1 MADLL
6 AMLHITMWQGVIILA
21 AALLIGIGKTGI
33 SAATLLAIPLLA
45 TEFGARESTGLILVI
60 FLLGDVLAVK
70 AYRVFVNKKEI
81 LQLLPSCVAG
91 IIIGAFLGSIVDA
104 RTFKIIIASIILFCI
119 IAMLIL
125 GRKGTDNKIPHS
137 VWFVILMGVLCGF
150 ASMIGNAAGPIFAI
164 YLLAMGMEKKYYLGT
179 TAWFFLA
186 INLIKLPIQI
196 FAWHNISTGTLCMA
210 LAALPVL
217 YLGSVIGIRIVKVMD
232 EKTFRYVIVVMT
244 AAAAVR
250 LLF

>member
-6 AMLHITMWQGVIILA
+6 AMLHISMWQGVIILI

-45 TEFGARESTGLILVI
+45 TEFGAKESTGLILI
-60 FLLGDVLAVK
+60 MFLLGDALAVK

-81 LQLLPSCVAG
+81 LQLLPSSVAG
-91 IIIGAFLGSIVDA
+91 IIIGAFLGNIVDA
-104 RTFKIIIASIILFCI
+104 RTFKIIIATIILVCI

-125 GRKGTDNKIPHS
+125 GKKGTDNKIPHS
-137 VWFVILMGVLCGF
+137 VWFIILMGVLCGF
-150 ASMIGNAAGPIFAI
+150 ATMIGNAAGPIFAI

-186 INLIKLPIQI
+186 VNLIKLPIQI
-196 FAWHNISTGTLCMA
+196 FAWHNISAVTLFTA

-217 YLGSVIGIRIVKVMD
+217 FIGSVIGIKIVKVMD
-232 EKTFRYVIVVMT
+232 EKTFRYVIVFMSV
-244 AAAAVR
+244 AAAVR